1 LSFGLFRYNFG
12 FLCFSFIVVFINFE
26 ACNDDAVNWNM
37 ENMFVLV
44 SEIANEKT
52 ARGQHFSS
60 MIDRFI

>member
-1 LSFGLFRYNFG
+1 M
-12 FLCFSFIVVFINFE
+12 
-26 ACNDDAVNWNM
+26 NWNM